1 MSKKPKCFTIKSGKV
16 VCNKSSGAK
25 KNYNDKKVKCSNRK
39 NTWRYM
45 PCKGGMAQ
53 PIGPKKKVGGGKK
66 VVKKKQPTQRESRKK
81 DRMEKYKKIVAM
93 LRDALVNPQK
103 KYYGKYL
110 TYIRDMEKP
119 QKEIDKIHKAR
130 YVENVRSQLRKILEW
145 GKVKS
150 HFTRSAY
157 DVPSVSFLNYSKDRI
172 LSV

>member
-39 NTWRYM
+39 NTWRYT
-45 PCKGGMAQ
+45 PCKGGMAT
-53 PIGPKKKVGGGKK
+53 PIGKKKVVKGGGKK
-66 VVKKKQPTQRESRKK
+66 VVKKKVGARDSRKK
-81 DRMEKYKKIVAM
+81 DRIEKYKKIVAM

-110 TYIRDMEKP
+110 TFVVDMDKP
-119 QKEIDKIHKAR
+119 QKEIDVIHKKR
-130 YVENVRSQLRKILEW
+130 YVENVRSQLRKVLDW

-157 DVPSVSFLNYSKDRI
+157 DVPSVSYLNYSKDRI